1 MGELSIA
8 FFLKIGRKMEI
19 LGLEIHAWFTIVT
32 VVVMFGLLLK
42 TKLPVE
48 IVFLGGMG
56 ALIISGSLP
65 MKEAVSGFSSETV
78 VVIALMFIVVAG
90 LFHTGVLQWVVK
102 NLLGKPKG
110 YARAIT
116 KLMLPVAFLSSL
128 LNNTTVVMLFI
139 SVVKMWAKKLGITPS
154 KMLIPLSYAAG
165 LGGVCTIIGSPT
177 NLVIASFYKEKTG
190 EAVSFFEPLV
200 PGLFC
205 VAVLIVSVIAM
216 RRLLPDRKSPDD
228 SFESISDYTVELL
241 VPTESKIVG
250 SSVKECG
257 LDNVNGGH
265 LIEIVRF
272 DKEIISPVGDEEFI
286 FGGDRLI
293 FSGDVASIIELRK
306 SHELVSATEHVYKL
320 DDVDRKRKISTAY
333 VTFTS
338 SLIGKTI
345 VETDYENKYN
355 MVLVAVA
362 RSGERIETS
371 PHEVVLRAGDT
382 LMLEGRNINKQGLS
396 HDLHFFDSE
405 SVANYSSKTVLS
417 TLIML
422 AMILLAA
429 FDIIPLLQAC
439 FLAAFAM
446 LLTRCCNIEQ
456 AERNINWKA
465 LMVFAGSI
473 CFGKAIE
480 HTGLSEM
487 LATWLLDVCGPNP
500 ILVLTVICL
509 VTTFAT
515 EFISNTATSAMFFP
529 IAYDAATSLG
539 CDPMMFCMGL
549 MIAAAS
555 SFATPIGSPTHMLVY
570 APGGYRFID
579 FVKIGLPM
587 NFIILAANIFIV
599 VLLYK

>member
-1 MGELSIA
+1 MEL
-8 FFLKIGRKMEI
+8 

-56 ALIISGSLP
+56 ALLVSGSLP
-65 MKEAVSGFSSETV
+65 VKEAISGFSSETV
-78 VVIALMFIVVAG
+78 VVIAVMFIVVTG
-90 LFHTGVLQWVVK
+90 LVHTGVLQWVVK
-102 NLLGKPKG
+102 NLLGQPKG

-116 KLMLPVAFLSSL
+116 KLMLPVAVLSSL

-139 SVVKMWAKKLGITPS
+139 NVVKMWSKKLGITPS

-177 NLVIASFYKEKTG
+177 NLVIAGFYKEKTG
-190 EAVSFFEPLV
+190 EAVSFFEPLL

-205 VAVLIVSVIAM
+205 VTVLILSVIAM
-216 RRLLPDRKSPDD
+216 RRLLPDRKSPEE

-250 SSVKECG
+250 ATVSECG
-257 LDNVNGGH
+257 LGGINGGR

-272 DKEIISPVGDEEFI
+272 DKEIISPVLDEEFI

-293 FSGDVASIIELRK
+293 FSGDVSSILELRK
-306 SHELVSATEHVYKL
+306 SHELVSATQHVYKL
-320 DDVDRKRKISTAY
+320 DDVDKKRKISTAY

-338 SLIGKTI
+338 SLIGKTME
-345 VETDYENKYN
+345 ETNYERDHD

-362 RSGERIETS
+362 RSGERIEMS
-371 PHEVVLRAGDT
+371 PHEVVLKAGDT
-382 LMLEGRNINKQGLS
+382 LMLEGRRIDKEGMK

-405 SVANYSSKTVLS
+405 NIANYSVKTIVS

-429 FDIIPLLQAC
+429 LGILPLLNAC
-439 FLAAFAM
+439 FIAAFAM
-446 LLTRCCNIEQ
+446 LLTKCCSISQ

-480 HTGLSEM
+480 HTGLSQL
-487 LATWLLDVCGPNP
+487 LAEALLGVCGSDP
-500 ILVLTVICL
+500 IVVLTAICL

-529 IAYDAATSLG
+529 IAYNAALTLG
-539 CDPMMFCMGL
+539 CDPMAFCMGL
-549 MIAAAS
+549 MVAAAS

-570 APGGYRFID
+570 APGGYRFVD
-579 FVKIGLPM
+579 FVRIGLPM
-587 NFIILAANIFIV
+587 NFIILAANVFIV
-599 VLLYK
+599 SLLYL

>member
-1 MGELSIA
+1 
-8 FFLKIGRKMEI
+8 MEI
-19 LGLEIHAWFTIVT
+19 LGLEIHAWYTLIT

-48 IVFLGGMG
+48 MVFLGGMG
-56 ALIISGSLP
+56 ALIVSGSLP
-65 MKEAVSGFSSETV
+65 MKEAISGFSSETV
-78 VVIALMFIVVAG
+78 VVIGIMFIVVAG
-90 LFHTGVLQWVVK
+90 LVHTGVLQWVVK

-116 KLMLPVAFLSSL
+116 KLMLPVAVLSSL
-128 LNNTTVVMLFI
+128 LNNTTVVILFI
-139 SVVKMWAKKLGITPS
+139 NVVKMWAKKLGITPS

-177 NLVIASFYKEKTG
+177 NLVIAGFYKEKTG
-190 EAVSFFEPLV
+190 DAISFFEPLI

-205 VAVLIVSVIAM
+205 VAILIITIILL

-250 SSVKECG
+250 CSVKECG
-257 LDNVNGGH
+257 LNNVNGGH

-272 DKEIISPVGDEEFI
+272 DKEIISPVNDEEYI

-306 SHELVSATEHVYKL
+306 SHEMVSATEHVYKL
-320 DDVDRKRKISTAY
+320 DDVDRKSKICTAY

-338 SLIGKTI
+338 NLIGKTMS
-345 VETDYENKYN
+345 ETGYESKYN

-362 RSGERIETS
+362 RSGERINTI
-371 PHEVVLRAGDT
+371 PHDVKLRAGDT
-382 LMLEGRNINKQGLS
+382 LMLEGRSINKKGLG
-396 HDLHFFDSE
+396 HDLHFFESE
-405 SVANYSSKTVLS
+405 SIANYSSKTVLS
-417 TLIML
+417 TLIMV

-429 FDIIPLLQAC
+429 FNILPLLQAC

-446 LLTRCCNIEQ
+446 LLTKCCSIEQ
-456 AERNINWKA
+456 AESNINWKA

-487 LATWLLDVCGPNP
+487 LATWLLDICGPNP
-500 ILVLTVICL
+500 ILVLAVICL

-539 CDPMMFCMGL
+539 TDPMMFCIGL
-549 MIAAAS
+549 MIAAAA

-599 VLLYK
+599 TLLYL